1 MSVATKFK
9 DLSVSTKVVSAFAC
23 VLIATIALGLFAA
36 QRLSQVNTNAE
47 EMRSHWLQGTRV
59 LGEVQYT
66 ATRFRSWNGAVLE
79 FSTPELQ
86 DLGKQNLELLQ
97 VAVGEALRKYRALSV
112 SDQERTLANQIE
124 SKWAAY
130 LPMLEIELAISKSR
144 GQADAVAYYMGPMMK
159 SFTEL
164 KNEID
169 GAIAYNTEG
178 ANAAGKAGEVTFESA
193 RFWIFAAIGF
203 ALLLCFGAGFTL
215 IRSVSAPLVEMT
227 DAMGHLAAGKLDA
240 HVPNADQKD
249 EIGKLAEA
257 MTAFKNQL
265 AAAERSK
272 AEQTQTI
279 VSSVGAGLDA
289 LAKGD
294 LTHRVTA
301 ELIGPFVK
309 LKDDFNA
316 AMARLQDTMKN
327 VLSSTSGI
335 STGAGEISQAS
346 DDLSRRTEQQA
357 ASLEETAAALE
368 EITATVKKTATNTKE
383 ASTSVVAAKSAAEEG
398 GRVVETAIKAMGEI
412 EQSSKQI
419 TDIIGVIDEIAFQT
433 NLLAL
438 NAGVEAARAGD
449 AGKGFAVVASEVRAL
464 AQRSSE
470 AAKEIKTLIKA
481 SGEHVGAGVKY
492 VGESGKALKRIVEQ
506 VVQINSLVT
515 EMAQAAEQQSTGI
528 EQVNVAVGQMDQVT
542 QQNAAMVE
550 ESTAAVRNLAGE
562 TQALSN
568 LVGFFNVGADSR
580 PTSYNTPAPR
590 PQTVPQPVVKPRPHQ
605 AVRHTNGTGRRAV
618 AAVAQRAEVEAEDWT
633 EF

>member
-1 MSVATKFK
+1 MA
-9 DLSVSTKVVSAFAC
+9 DQ
-23 VLIATIALGLFAA
+23 IA
-36 QRLSQVNTNAE
+36 NK
-47 EMRSHWLQGTRV
+47 W
-59 LGEVQYT
+59 
-66 ATRFRSWNGAVLE
+66 GAYQ
-79 FSTPELQ
+79 P
-86 DLGKQNLELLQ
+86 LLDK
-97 VAVGEALRKYRALSV
+97 E
-112 SDQERTLANQIE
+112 
-124 SKWAAY
+124 
-130 LPMLEIELAISKSR
+130 LEINKTN
-144 GQADAVAYYMGPMMK
+144 GQAAAVTYYMGPMMK
-159 SFTEL
+159 SFTEF
-164 KNEID
+164 KNAID
-169 GAIAYNTEG
+169 DTIAYNTQSADVAG
-178 ANAAGKAGEVTFESA
+178 AAGQATFETA
-193 RFWIFAAIGF
+193 RFWILSALGI
-203 ALLLCFGAGFTL
+203 ALLLCFGAGFVL
-215 IRSVSAPLVEMT
+215 IRSVSAPLVLMT
-227 DAMGHLAAGKLDA
+227 GAMGQLAAGKLDVF
-240 HVPNADQKD
+240 VPAADQKD

-279 VSSVGAGLDA
+279 IGSVGTGLTA
-289 LAKGD
+289 NAKGD

-301 ELIGPFVK
+301 ELTGPFVK

-316 AMARLQDTMKN
+316 AMTHLQDAMKN
-327 VLSSTSGI
+327 VLTSTSGI
-335 STGAGEISQAS
+335 STGANEISQAA

-383 ASTSVVAAKSAAEEG
+383 VTTNVVAATAAAQDC
-398 GRVVETAIKAMGEI
+398 GRVVETAIKAMDQI

-481 SGEHVGAGVKY
+481 SSEHVGSGVKF
-492 VGESGKALKRIVEQ
+492 VGETGQALQRIVDKA
-506 VVQINSLVT
+506 VKIDSLVK

-528 EQVNVAVGQMDQVT
+528 EQVNVAVSQMDQVT

-550 ESTAAVRNLAGE
+550 QSTAASRNLASE
-562 TQALSN
+562 TQALTN
-568 LVGFFNVGADSR
+568 LVAFFTVGEDAKPATYAASVAHSQ
-580 PTSYNTPAPR
+580 TS
-590 PQTVPQPVVKPRPHQ
+590 PQPTAKPLVRPLQ
-605 AVRHTNGTGRRAV
+605 KAARHSTNGTGRHLA
-618 AAVAQRAEVEAEDWT
+618 AAVARRSSAETQAEDWT